1 MKPLKKYYGIIP
13 PVITP
18 IDDHERVD
26 EDGFRKLID
35 HCIQGGLHGIFVAG
49 TNGEAMALTQKE
61 RNRAIAIA
69 LDQVKGRIP
78 VLCGVMDSGTSRV
91 IENIKALE
99 QMGGTCAVVT
109 SIFYARHTSQS
120 ETIRHFEKISRET
133 ETDLVV
139 YNIPSM
145 TGLTLSPG
153 TVLSLGKIDKV
164 CAYKDSSPDFPGFLK
179 VLEEFRDTPVSCLQG
194 MTALAIPA
202 LLMGADGFVP
212 ALAPLFPEIFVN
224 AFEVSVH
231 KGDGGLDMVKVLAYE
246 RLIRETSKIL
256 SLGRNMTAAAK
267 YALASLGFTGK
278 RILMPQDELSP
289 EEENAILAQIDRVRE
304 LYNSM
309 KQEG

>member
-1 MKPLKKYYGIIP
+1 
-13 PVITP
+13 
-18 IDDHERVD
+18 
-26 EDGFRKLID
+26 LIE

-49 TNGEAMALTQKE
+49 TNGETMALTQKE

-78 VLCGVMDSGTSRV
+78 VLCGVMDSSTTRV
-91 IENIKALE
+91 IENIKVLE
-99 QMGGTCAVVT
+99 QMGRTCAVVT

-133 ETDLVV
+133 EAALVV

-145 TGLTLSPG
+145 TGLTLSAD

-164 CAYKDSSPDFPGFLK
+164 CAYKDSSPDFSGFLK
-179 VLEEFRDTPVSCLQG
+179 ALEEFRDTPLSCFQG

-212 ALAPLFPEIFVN
+212 AMAPLFPEIFVK
-224 AFEVSVH
+224 AFEVSCH
-231 KGDGGLDMVKVLAYE
+231 KEDGELNMVKVWAYE

-267 YALASLGFTGK
+267 YAIASLGFTGK

-289 EEENAILAQIDRVRE
+289 EEENAILSQINRVRE
-304 LYNSM
+304 LYNRM